1 MSTTKAA
8 IALDEKMLDR
18 LVKARVFPNL
28 SKAIQ
33 EAVEE
38 NPERL
43 EWSRLARKCA
53 KFDGEF
59 EKAMAEEGTSEELG
73 R

>member
-38 NPERL
+38 NL
-43 EWSRLARKCA
+43 EGWN
-53 KFDGEF
+53 GV
-59 EKAMAEEGTSEELG
+59 G
-73 R
+73 

>member
-8 IALDEKMLDR
+8 IALHGKMLDR

-38 NPERL
+38 NLERL
-43 EWSRLARKCA
+43 EWNRLARKCA

-59 EKAMAEEGTSEELG
+59 ENAMAEEGTSEELG
-73 R
+73 Q